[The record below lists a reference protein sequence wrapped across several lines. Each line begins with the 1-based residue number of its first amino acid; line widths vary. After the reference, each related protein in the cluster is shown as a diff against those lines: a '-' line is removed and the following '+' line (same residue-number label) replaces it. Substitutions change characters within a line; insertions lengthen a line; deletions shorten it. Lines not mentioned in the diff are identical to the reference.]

1 VYTCLGGFGVPSL
14 VCLYIY
20 IYRYIYI
27 YTDIYIYIYI
37 YIYMYIYIYI
47 YIIYVTHAHSHTHA
61 ARNRICVLIQTDQ
74 KESGDDYLFFG
85 TYTPAAALFAGACTF
100 DGDVSKMKSAG
111 T

>member
-1 VYTCLGGFGVPSL
+1 
-14 VCLYIY
+14 
-20 IYRYIYI
+20 
-27 YTDIYIYIYI
+27 
-37 YIYMYIYIYI
+37 
-47 YIIYVTHAHSHTHA
+47 
-61 ARNRICVLIQTDQ
+61 VLIQTDQ